1 MALIKC
7 KECGATIS
15 DKANVCPK
23 CGCPTEHD
31 NLREESEHEDQEDA
45 PKRFGKLWIAIGVLV
60 LAFIVGGSITY
71 FKMGRSDAS
80 EDTINKDSVELP
92 TARVVK
98 LTPEFCMAVQKYN
111 CLWDFKDGF
120 AAVENGEKWG
130 FIDTEGKEIVPC
142 SYDMV
147 SSFNEELAAVCKNNK
162 WGYVNTKGKLVIP
175 CIYDYVNDFSEGLAS
190 VSKNKKEG
198 FIDKEGKVV
207 IPFIYKRCG
216 IFSEGLAYAGD
227 KKGNYF
233 INKKGEIKIR
243 LPKGFSLFEGSAFD
257 CLYPTFYKGTCNII
271 VGDDYSY
278 FINTKGEKVQPKS
291 ETSVS
296 APTYDYEVFRNEQ
309 GLVGVKNIKTNK
321 IVVQAKYSSIGE
333 SGRGNDII
341 KLHNGVVV
349 ATLDYKELKETTE
362 ESSYSEYNIDF
373 DTDYHS
379 LYGYIDMKGNETF
392 TSKDYKFVADK
403 NTKYEQDKNKRQEEQ
418 ENQVQEYN
426 GDNTD
431 SYNEYNSNEDSYPF
445 DTDQDVIAYTS
456 GSFKSPDGTRISIKY
471 DGFYVDGNKT
481 PTFAPVVTS
490 FNSTMARIKI
500 NVIPT
505 GTVYFTVDK
514 ARGGII
520 DIDGTFWKKK

>member
-23 CGCPTEHD
+23 CGCPIEHD
-31 NLREESEHEDQEDA
+31 NFREESEHEDQEDA

-60 LAFIVGGSITY
+60 LALIVGGSITY
-71 FKMGRSDAS
+71 FKIGRSDAG
-80 EDTINKDSVELP
+80 EDTINKDTVELP

-130 FIDTEGKEIVPC
+130 FIDTEGKEIIPC

-233 INKKGEIKIR
+233 IN
-243 LPKGFSLFEGSAFD
+243 
-257 CLYPTFYKGTCNII
+257 
-271 VGDDYSY
+271 
-278 FINTKGEKVQPKS
+278 TKE
-291 ETSVS
+291 
-296 APTYDYEVFRNEQ
+296 R
-309 GLVGVKNIKTNK
+309 
-321 IVVQAKYSSIGE
+321 
-333 SGRGNDII
+333 
-341 KLHNGVVV
+341 
-349 ATLDYKELKETTE
+349 
-362 ESSYSEYNIDF
+362 
-373 DTDYHS
+373 
-379 LYGYIDMKGNETF
+379 
-392 TSKDYKFVADK
+392 
-403 NTKYEQDKNKRQEEQ
+403 
-418 ENQVQEYN
+418 
-426 GDNTD
+426 
-431 SYNEYNSNEDSYPF
+431 
-445 DTDQDVIAYTS
+445 
-456 GSFKSPDGTRISIKY
+456 
-471 DGFYVDGNKT
+471 
-481 PTFAPVVTS
+481 
-490 FNSTMARIKI
+490 
-500 NVIPT
+500 
-505 GTVYFTVDK
+505 
-514 ARGGII
+514 
-520 DIDGTFWKKK
+520 